1 MKRVYIFGR
10 IVRISFLIAFAFL
23 IYAFVD
29 IYIESY
35 FEFTYLLLLIII
47 VGIVIYG
54 LIWIY
59 SMGLFF
65 DEKNNKLNIVAGF
78 SKENRKERILSDV
91 NSLDV
96 ELNDD
101 LGMSF
106 IINYKSNYTE
116 KIGYKFYRI
125 SFLEQSQYKRIKKQL
140 VRIKQTITN

>member
-1 MKRVYIFGR
+1 MKRVLIFGR
-10 IVRISFLIAFAFL
+10 IVRISFLITFAFL

-29 IYIESY
+29 IYTESY
-35 FEFTYLLLLIII
+35 FKFTNLMLLIII

-59 SMGLFF
+59 SIGLFF
-65 DEKNNKLNIVAGF
+65 DKKSNKLEIVTGF
-78 SKENRKERILSDV
+78 SKENRKKRVLSDV

-116 KIGYKFYRI
+116 KISYKFYRI
-125 SFLEQSQYKRIKKQL
+125 SFLEQSQYKRIKKHL
-140 VRIKQTITN
+140 VRIKLD